1 MKARSPTPRPS
12 TFVALVALAFALAG
26 CHSTPKAPSYYK
38 TTLADP
44 HPYPVQVIRTLQ
56 KPQKQSNGTYLLI
69 DPSGAK
75 LEIPVQFVKKIER
88 DKPEPDKSQRNLYEA
103 KPKEYKPNNAQ
114 FRGPFEFR

>member
-1 MKARSPTPRPS
+1 MKAHSSKPLTYG
-12 TFVALVALAFALAG
+12 FALLVALSVAFAG
-26 CHSTPKAPSYYK
+26 CHSTPKAPAYYK

-69 DPSGAK
+69 DPNGAK

-88 DKPEPDKSQRNLYEA
+88 DKPEPDKSQKYLYES